1 MSWLIILL
9 LIIGGLSLLILEL
22 LVVPGTTVVGIIG
35 FILMA
40 VGVWQ
45 AYVVFGSFMGTL
57 VLLATIILSAGGFYL
72 SLRSNTWKKAGLEK
86 SILSKVNTDA
96 QKLKVGDQGTTTS
109 RLNPMGKAFIN
120 NDFFEVSTF
129 GDFIDNNVSVKI
141 VAIEGSKVMVEKLE
155 PSNDTDKQEV

>member
-9 LIIGGLSLLILEL
+9 LILGGLGLLIIEL

-45 AYVVFGSFMGTL
+45 AYVEYGSFMGTM
-57 VLLATIILSAGGFYL
+57 VLLTTLLISVGGFYL

-86 SILSKVNTDA
+86 SIQSKVNTDA
-96 QKLKVGDQGTTTS
+96 QKLSVGDEGLTTS
-109 RLNPMGKAFIN
+109 RLNPMGKAFIKD
-120 NDFFEVSTF
+120 DFFEVSTF
-129 GDFIDNNVSVKI
+129 GEFIDNNIPVKI
-141 VAIEGSKVMVEKLE
+141 VAIEGNKVLVEKYQAE
-155 PSNDTDKQEV
+155 KDSKKQEV

>member
-1 MSWLIILL
+1 MSWVIILI

-45 AYVVFGSFMGTL
+45 AYVEYGSFIGTL
-57 VLLATIILSAGGFYL
+57 VLLATLIISVGGFYM
-72 SLRSNTWKKAGLEK
+72 SLRSKTWKKAGLNK
-86 SILSKVNTDA
+86 SINSKVNTDA
-96 QKLKVGDQGTTTS
+96 QKLNIGDIGTTTS

-120 NDFFEVSTF
+120 NDFYEVSTN
-129 GDFIDNNVSVKI
+129 GDFVDNDEKIKVVSI
-141 VAIEGSKVMVEKLE
+141 QGTKVMVEIV
-155 PSNDTDKQEV
+155 QESSSES

>member
-22 LVVPGTTVVGIIG
+22 LVVPGTTVVGVIG
-35 FILMA
+35 FILMS

-45 AYVVFGSFMGTL
+45 SYAVFGSFTGTL
-57 VLLATIILSAGGFYL
+57 VLISTLILSVGGFYL

-96 QKLKVGDQGTTTS
+96 QKLSVGDEGITTS
-109 RLNPMGKAFIN
+109 RLNPMGKAFIKD
-120 NDFFEVSTF
+120 DFFEVSTF
-129 GDFIDNNVSVKI
+129 GEFIDNNIPVKI
-141 VAIEGSKVMVEKLE
+141 VAIDGNKVMVEKSQAE
-155 PSNDTDKQEV
+155 KGSKKQKV

>member
-9 LIIGGLSLLILEL
+9 LIIGGLCLLILEL
-22 LVVPGTTVVGIIG
+22 LVVPGTTVVGIVG

-45 AYVVFGSFMGTL
+45 AYIVWGSFMGTM
-57 VLLATIILSAGGFYL
+57 VLLATLILSVGLFYL
-72 SLRSNTWKKAGLEK
+72 SLRSNTWKKAGLAK

-96 QKLKVGDQGTTTS
+96 QKLSVGDEGVTTS
-109 RLNPMGKAFIN
+109 RLNPMGKAFMN

-129 GDFIDNNVSVKI
+129 GEFIDNNTSIKI
-141 VAIEGSKVMVEKLE
+141 VAIDGNKVMVEKTE
-155 PSNDTDKQEV
+155 IKKDNNKKEV

>member
-9 LIIGGLSLLILEL
+9 LIIGGLGLLILEL
-22 LVVPGTTVVGIIG
+22 LVVPGTTVVGVIG

-45 AYVVFGSFMGTL
+45 AYVVFGSFMGTM
-57 VLLATIILSAGGFYL
+57 VLLATLVLSVGGLYL
-72 SLRSNTWKKAGLEK
+72 SLKSNTWKRAGFEK

-96 QKLKVGDQGTTTS
+96 HKLNVGDEGITTS

-120 NDFFEVSTF
+120 NDYFEVSTF
-129 GDFIDNNVSVKI
+129 GEFVDNNVSVKI
-141 VAIEGSKVMVEKLE
+141 VAIDGNKVRVEKFE
-155 PSNDTDKQEV
+155 PNNDTEKQEV